1 MSVLSYVVTCPHCG
15 ASKLLAFSEERW
27 SESNSVFW
35 SDGRTESHTWF
46 EPADVQQCPEC
57 MHFFMMPDDM
67 GKLEV
72 RKSENIDTGRLPYN
86 TLKLALPE
94 LSGDEK
100 VEMLVRRELWWAF
113 NRQYLVDD
121 SINVPDSEISFN
133 DENML
138 WLLHFQKNRNDIFS
152 WTEFELNRLLGN
164 TDRCEEMICNLSF
177 PQYQKMKTAKYGA
190 IRLSVDVQKRMY
202 NRMIDELNNSLKM
215 PRKPYQR

>member
-1 MSVLSYVVTCPHCG
+1 M
-15 ASKLLAFSEERW
+15 
-27 SESNSVFW
+27 
-35 SDGRTESHTWF
+35 
-46 EPADVQQCPEC
+46 
-57 MHFFMMPDDM
+57 MHDAM

-86 TLKLALPE
+86 TLKLALSE